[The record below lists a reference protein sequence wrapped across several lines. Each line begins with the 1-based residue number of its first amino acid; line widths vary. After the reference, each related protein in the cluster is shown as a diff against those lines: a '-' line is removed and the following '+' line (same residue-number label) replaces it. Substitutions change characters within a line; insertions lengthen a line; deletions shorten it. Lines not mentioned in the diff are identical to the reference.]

1 MLISNSQGCH
11 EIFINTRMLTR
22 NHEASCRHI
31 CNIINAQLLL
41 MLEKI
46 GVVNCIPVATGK
58 AYTVVGPQ
66 RSIPGYNFISGIK
79 LAICHSVGS

>member
-1 MLISNSQGCH
+1 
-11 EIFINTRMLTR
+11 MLTR

-46 GVVNCIPVATGK
+46 GVVNCLPVATGK

-66 RSIPGYNFISGIK
+66 RSIPGYNFISGNQYK
-79 LAICHSVGS
+79 TGNLSFSRFLDHH

>member
-1 MLISNSQGCH
+1 MLISNRVRVAMR
-11 EIFINTRMLTR
+11 FFLNTRMLTR
-22 NHEASCRHI
+22 IHEASCRHI

-46 GVVNCIPVATGK
+46 GVVNCLPVATGK

-79 LAICHSVGS
+79 LAFVIQ